1 MKSRLLASLAT
12 PLVLTSLVAAA
23 LAAQPV
29 VPPADHAA
37 LAASYANEAKTLREQ
52 AAAHELMLQRYEKA
66 AAPAKGAPFPKASLT
81 QHCRK
86 LVAAYRQAATDAD
99 ALAGMER
106 ALAEASPVTR

>member
-12 PLVLTSLVAAA
+12 PLVLTSIVAAA
-23 LAAQPV
+23 FAAQPIA
-29 VPPADHAA
+29 PTDHAA
-37 LAASYANEAKTLREQ
+37 LASSYTHEAQTLREQ

-86 LVAAYRQAATDAD
+86 LVA
-99 ALAGMER
+99 
-106 ALAEASPVTR
+106 TR